1 MDDPRVINLV
11 REFLRGR
18 YFDNEFDAWRA
29 AKRLVQEMDDMCAED
44 DQPGTVDAPARHQH
58 R

>member
-18 YFDNEFDAWRA
+18 YFDNEFEAWRA
-29 AKRLVQEMDDMCAED
+29 AKRLVQEMDKMAAED
-44 DQPGTVDAPARHQH
+44 EAAGAVDPTARHQ
-58 R
+58 RR